1 MSDRP
6 FPAVIAVPATL
17 LARCCRLRGWDKAKS
32 QAVLS
37 AYRQFM
43 VLKVQHE
50 DWSASILSP
59 PEEIDFMW
67 HQHILDVQNYV
78 TACTEYCGHLIGHDP
93 DGALDGVARQKRIAT
108 TKISRTARFG
118 PIRYSSHN
126 AAIWSFVEEENE
138 NEEEGEET
146 NNKKKKKRSREEES
160 PEEEPPVPPP
170 PMRNVHAR
178 TAAPAVSSRVVSGG
192 EDSSD
197 ERQIIIRVRD
207 TSGEV
212 THCRL
217 LRTTRMKKLMDI
229 YARRRGVSRQSLR
242 FLFDA
247 NKIGDDDTPTT
258 MELADGGEID
268 VVAEQCGC

>member
-1 MSDRP
+1 
-6 FPAVIAVPATL
+6 
-17 LARCCRLRGWDKAKS
+17 
-32 QAVLS
+32 
-37 AYRQFM
+37 M

-50 DWSASILSP
+50 DWSATILSP

-78 TACTEYCGHLIGHDP
+78 RACTEYCGHLIGHDP
-93 DGALDGVARQKRIAT
+93 DGALDRVARQKRIAT

-126 AAIWSFVEEENE
+126 AAIWSFVEEE
-138 NEEEGEET
+138 EEEEKDE
-146 NNKKKKKRSREEES
+146 NNNKKKRSREEES
-160 PEEEPPVPPP
+160 PEEEPPVPPLSP
-170 PMRNVHAR
+170 PMRNVFAR
-178 TAAPAVSSRVVSGG
+178 TAAPAASSRVVPSG

-197 ERQIIIRVRD
+197 ERQIIIIRIRD

-212 THCRL
+212 THYRL
-217 LRTTRMKKLMDI
+217 HRTTRMKKVMDI

-247 NKIGDDDTPTT
+247 KKIGDDDTPTT